1 MDKEQGDSVCHEKD
15 GCPTEGAVLR
25 REWRAQRAEIERLQN
40 ELHEVAGLMERRA
53 ARIRAW
59 VPNVE
64 FSGGAPL
71 HGAASAGT

>member
-15 GCPTEGAVLR
+15 GCPTEGAVLQ

-53 ARIRAW
+53 KRIRAW
-59 VPNVE
+59 VPN
-64 FSGGAPL
+64 A
-71 HGAASAGT
+71 